1 MLSARLRPLLAVVLC
16 LAAAWVAPGCSP
28 RSEVSP
34 ATPEEQAAEAAG
46 DAAGEQPVG
55 LSPAGVT
62 TRVNTP
68 AQSTEEQYAQ
78 ACMAARAWMTERGGN
93 PHDLVEP
100 FLKEAQ
106 TEGASGPATFGQTWS
121 ALSSA
126 QQAAVIIAVRA
137 AADGGC

>member
-1 MLSARLRPLLAVVLC
+1 ADVSDANSIISA
-16 LAAAWVAPGCSP
+16 
-28 RSEVSP
+28 
-34 ATPEEQAAEAAG
+34 
-46 DAAGEQPVG
+46 
-55 LSPAGVT
+55 
-62 TRVNTP
+62 
-68 AQSTEEQYAQ
+68 AQ

>member
-1 MLSARLRPLLAVVLC
+1 MPRSRIRPLLAAGLL
-16 LAAAWVAPGCSP
+16 LAGAWVAAGCSS
-28 RSEVSP
+28 RSGEAP
-34 ATPEEQAAEAAG
+34 APPGQQATESAG
-46 DAAGEQPVG
+46 DASDEQPVG

-62 TRVNTP
+62 TRINTP

-78 ACMAARAWMTERGGN
+78 ACMAARAWMNERGGN

-106 TEGASGPATFGQTWS
+106 ADGASGPGTFGQPWNT
-121 ALSSA
+121 LSSA